1 MVALGLLI
9 LRLVIGLTL
18 AAHGAQKLFGW
29 FGGSGMDGWTQM
41 VQNLRIRPARPWAR
55 VAALAEFGGGL
66 LVALGLLSPLGSLA
80 IAGSMLVAIAT
91 VHVAKGFFVTKGGYE
106 FNLTILAAVFAVAL
120 TGPGIYSV
128 DNALGIHLLEPIT
141 LLAGSIAL
149 IVGVAI
155 TLGTRAPVEAA
166 QRKTQTT

>member
-1 MVALGLLI
+1 
-9 LRLVIGLTL
+9 
-18 AAHGAQKLFGW
+18 
-29 FGGSGMDGWTQM
+29 MDGWTQM
-41 VQNLRIRPARPWAR
+41 VQNLRIRPARPWAW